1 MATYKYEQLESVAV
15 DIEDQAITLNM
26 YTSAPEEQK
35 CFIFE
40 TSQKEDMANLIAS
53 YSPSHSNWQRVGD
66 KKTKTVKSDILNSK
80 LKCNAICLGATCDR
94 ERQGENMG

>member
-40 TSQKEDMANLIAS
+40 TTQKEDMANLIAS
-53 YSPSHSNWQRVGD
+53 YSPSHSSWQRIGD
-66 KKTKTVKSDILNSK
+66 RKTKTVTIKNFIQIISNVNFIR
-80 LKCNAICLGATCDR
+80 CNL
-94 ERQGENMG
+94 

>member
-26 YTSAPEEQK
+26 YTNAPEEQK

-40 TSQKEDMANLIAS
+40 TTQKEDIAHLIAS
-53 YSPSHSNWQRVGD
+53 YSPAHSSWQRVGD
-66 KKTKTVKSDILNSK
+66 KKTKTVIYYTNNLTVFLNT
-80 LKCNAICLGATCDR
+80 NAII
-94 ERQGENMG
+94 

>member
-15 DIEDQAITLNM
+15 DIEDQVITLNM

-40 TSQKEDMANLIAS
+40 TTQKEDIAHLIAS
-53 YSPSHSNWQRVGD
+53 YSPAHSNWQRVGD
-66 KKTKTVKSDILNSK
+66 RKTKAVRLLFISQERASI
-80 LKCNAICLGATCDR
+80 CNPTGAACH
-94 ERQGENMG
+94 RQR